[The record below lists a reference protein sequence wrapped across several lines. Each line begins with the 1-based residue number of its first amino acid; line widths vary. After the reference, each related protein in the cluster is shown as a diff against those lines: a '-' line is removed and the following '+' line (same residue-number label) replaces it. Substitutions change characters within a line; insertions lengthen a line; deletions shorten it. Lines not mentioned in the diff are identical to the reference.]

1 MSGNL
6 RPICLGLSVL
16 TYEQRTFLRDL
27 GYVHMKSL
35 RNGSQY
41 PDKEVMILMKF
52 EDIHLVFF
60 TTSEDLIS
68 PMASNKIPVRIKI

>member
-1 MSGNL
+1 MSSGNL

-27 GYVHMKSL
+27 GYVHIKSM

-41 PDKEVMILMKF
+41 PDKEF
-52 EDIHLVFF
+52 EDIQFVF
-60 TTSEDLIS
+60 LQQARIS
-68 PMASNKIPVRIKI
+68 FHPWPAIKY